1 MTFPVTDTDLP
12 VAHEDVFHVTQL
24 TNDTELAGIVAAD
37 LVAMDP
43 GQRSGIHRHNDAE
56 TVLYFLQGHATVVL
70 DDEEFSV
77 TPGTRVR
84 IGKAVFH
91 GVVSHADE
99 VQFISVQ
106 SPPILDAASGRL
118 DFERKEH

>member
-1 MTFPVTDTDLP
+1 MTLPLTDRDLP
-12 VAHEDVFHVTQL
+12 VELHDVFRVTQL
-24 TNDTELAGIVAAD
+24 TNDTKLADVVAAD
-37 LVAMDP
+37 VVEMEP

-56 TVLYFLQGHATVVL
+56 TVLYFTRGDATVIL
-70 DDEEFSV
+70 DDDEVAV

-84 IGKAVFH
+84 VGAGVFH
-91 GVVSHADE
+91 GVVSHTE

-106 SPPILDAASGRL
+106 SPPILDTANGRL

>member
-37 LVAMDP
+37 LVAMEP
-43 GQRSGIHRHNDAE
+43 GQRSGVHRHNNAE
-56 TVLYFLQGHATVVL
+56 TVLYFLRGEATVVL
-70 DDEEFSV
+70 DDQEFPVS
-77 TPGTRVR
+77 PGTRVR
-84 IGKAVFH
+84 VGAGVFH
-91 GVVSHADE
+91 GVNSHSE

-106 SPPILDAASGRL
+106 SPPILDATTGHL
-118 DFERKEH
+118 DFERKES